1 MLPRNHPDRIRIV
14 FDDHRLVA
22 NAGLLLPATLAGHLG
37 LRELVDHHLD
47 LGGAPGRANTGDKL
61 MTLVAS
67 AMAGGDCID
76 DADVLRTGGT
86 ACTLGG
92 TVKAPSTLGTFL
104 RSFRWGHVRQLDRVS
119 RELLARAWAAGA
131 GPGDGPLT
139 IDLDSTICETYGLAK
154 EGARHHGY
162 TGKRGYHPLLAIAAG
177 TGDVL
182 MSRLREGRAN
192 TARGA
197 AHFLRET
204 VGRVRYAGAN
214 GRLTLRADSGFY
226 THGVVSVC
234 RKMDVRFS
242 ITIRQHKSLRNL
254 IEAIPEDAWTP
265 IPYWMDGAADVAE
278 TTCTPFQSEPDAAP
292 VRLIVRRV
300 KPTPGS
306 QLALFATY
314 SYHGFITDRDGE
326 MLELEADHRRHAEI
340 ENAIRD
346 LKHGVG
352 LNHLPSGRFA
362 ANAAGFR
369 RMLVL
374 TPPHLTRKWKR
385 EVEETVP
392 KARVAIVASITDL
405 EKLRLST
412 GPGPLFA
419 IMSRERAKLSYRWQ
433 AAYIERWATS
443 RGGFIRDEET
453 GEPFRVPCCPV
464 CAAQIVDKDGVPLTA
479 EEMERKRRT
488 CAGCGSALWQAD
500 PKGPKRYPLA
510 DYIKKRMEGFFE
522 LLIGDEIH
530 EYKGRGSAQGI
541 AAGVLADSC
550 GRSLTLTGTLT
561 GGYSSTFVPPAVP
574 VQPGHQDGVRALRG
588 GKVDT
593 TVRLRGAHHRQ
604 GRRRVGG
611 GRTLQPQAALPQGGA
626 GTAGARPSRVVPP
639 HRQLGVPQTLR
650 RGLRAAVLRRAGDAL
665 PDGLRA

>member
-22 NAGLLLPATLAGHLG
+22 NAGLLLPATLARHLG

-119 RELLARAWAAGA
+119 RELLA
-131 GPGDGPLT
+131 
-139 IDLDSTICETYGLAK
+139 IS
-154 EGARHHGY
+154 
-162 TGKRGYHPLLAIAAG
+162 AG
-177 TGDVL
+177 TGEVL

-306 QLALFATY
+306 QLALFAKY

-346 LKHGVG
+346 LEHGVG

-362 ANAAGFR
+362 ANAAWLAVQV
-369 RMLVL
+369 MA
-374 TPPHLTRKWKR
+374 HNI
-385 EVEETVP
+385 
-392 KARVAIVASITDL
+392 ARWTARIGL
-405 EKLRLST
+405 
-412 GPGPLFA
+412 
-419 IMSRERAKLSYRWQ
+419 
-433 AAYIERWATS
+433 
-443 RGGFIRDEET
+443 
-453 GEPFRVPCCPV
+453 GE
-464 CAAQIVDKDGVPLTA
+464 GV
-479 EEMERKRRT
+479 
-488 CAGCGSALWQAD
+488 
-500 PKGPKRYPLA
+500 
-510 DYIKKRMEGFFE
+510 
-522 LLIGDEIH
+522 
-530 EYKGRGSAQGI
+530 
-541 AAGVLADSC
+541 V
-550 GRSLTLTGTLT
+550 
-561 GGYSSTFVPPAVP
+561 
-574 VQPGHQDGVRALRG
+574 
-588 GKVDT
+588 T
-593 TVRLRGAHHRQ
+593 TK
-604 GRRRVGG
+604 
-611 GRTLQPQAALPQGGA
+611 
-626 GTAGARPSRVVPP
+626 
-639 HRQLGVPQTLR
+639 TLR
-650 RGLRAAVLRRAGDAL
+650 RRFFSLAGRITRSARRLTLHLPQRWPWEAQFDRALARLRAL
-665 PDGLRA
+665 PLPA